1 MGRWRCTG
9 RWRWS
14 WSRPLA
20 LLLAGCSLAGAP
32 ASAAQRV
39 TARLGEVE
47 RSVAVSALADFARTG
62 AINADLRF
70 FLDRLKPAQREDLR
84 TALTQPMPVTTV
96 MVANFLSTP
105 LGERILQQLV
115 KVLDGSPAV
124 AQPAVSSAL
133 IQAAAKAGD
142 GQLRLIDVLEAYP
155 LPNLEVN
162 LAAVHSLAEQLSHE
176 QNLLNQLYPRMLA
189 LGAGPPPAGFS
200 LEAWAGLGQR
210 PFSTEPFAFV
220 ARDGSQIEAL
230 VYLPQDQAPAPLVVL
245 APGLN
250 TEMNALLYLGQHL
263 ASHGYAVAALNFPF
277 TSGQAIQAAIRGS
290 GTIPKPNAW
299 YGQPHTV
306 SDLIDQ
312 VQSRWGE
319 SVRTDAVGVLGQSL
333 GGYTVVALAGA
344 SLDWDHLKQ
353 GCTALADP
361 SRVVLNPAVIWQ
373 CQAPGEVV
381 EQGDFRDPRVRV
393 AVAVNPVTNPIF
405 SAASMAEVA
414 VPLLVIAGTQ
424 DVFAPA
430 ASQQLLP
437 YSAMRQPDSLL
448 VLQQHGTHLSFL
460 DGHARLP
467 AVLLGPDRS
476 VARMELRGLSLA
488 FFDRH
493 LRTEGTAPAL
503 VPAAPKEDGVT
514 MGRDPL
520 PLVVRSQLSRQ
531 QLLEVVQDPSL
542 TP

>member
-1 MGRWRCTG
+1 MERWRSRE

-14 WSRPLA
+14 WSWRLA
-20 LLLAGCSLAGAP
+20 FLLAGCSLAGAP

-39 TARLGEVE
+39 TARLGELE
-47 RSVAVSALADFARTG
+47 RSVAVPALADFARTG
-62 AINADLRF
+62 AINPDLRF

-84 TALTQPMPVTTV
+84 TALSQPLPVTTV
-96 MVANFLSTP
+96 MVANFLSRP

-115 KVLDGSPAV
+115 KVLDRPPAV
-124 AQPAVSSAL
+124 AQAAVSSAL
-133 IQAAAKAGD
+133 IQAAAEAGD

-155 LPNLEVN
+155 LPSLGVN
-162 LAAVHSLAEQLSHE
+162 LAAVQSLAEQISHE
-176 QNLLNQLYPRMLA
+176 QNLLSQLYPRMLA
-189 LGAGPPPAGFS
+189 LGAGSPPDGFS
-200 LEAWAGLGQR
+200 LEAWAGSGQR
-210 PFSTEPFAFV
+210 HFSTESFGFV
-220 ARDGSQIEAL
+220 GRDGSQVEAL
-230 VYLPQDQAPAPLVVL
+230 AYLPQAPAPAPLVVL

-277 TSGQAIQAAIRGS
+277 TSGQAIQAAIRGT
-290 GTIPKPNAW
+290 GTIPQPNAW

-319 SVRTDAVGVLGQSL
+319 RVRTDAVGVLGQSL
-333 GGYTVVALAGA
+333 GGYTAVVLAGA

-353 GCTALADP
+353 GCRALADP
-361 SRVVLNPAVIWQ
+361 ARLVLNPAVIWQ

-381 EQGDFRDPRVRV
+381 ERRDFCDPRVRV

-405 SAASMAEVA
+405 SAASMADVA
-414 VPLLVIAGTQ
+414 VPLLVIAGSQ

-430 ASQQLLP
+430 ASQQLVP
-437 YSAMRQPDSLL
+437 YSAIRQPDSLL
-448 VLQQHGTHLSFL
+448 VMQQHGTHLSFL
-460 DGHARLP
+460 DGPASLP
-467 AVLLGPDRS
+467 AILLGPDRAL
-476 VARMELRGLSLA
+476 ARTELRGLSLA

-493 LRTEGTAPAL
+493 LRTDGPAPAL
-503 VPAAPKEDGVT
+503 VPSAQKEGGVT
-514 MGRDPL
+514 MGADPL

-531 QLLEVVQDPSL
+531 KLLEVVQDPRL

>member
-1 MGRWRCTG
+1 MG

-20 LLLAGCSLAGAP
+20 VLLAGCSLAGAP

-47 RSVAVSALADFARTG
+47 RSVAVPALADFARTG

-70 FLDRLKPAQREDLR
+70 FLDRLKPDQREDLR
-84 TALTQPMPVTTV
+84 TALSQPLPVTTV

-115 KVLDGSPAV
+115 KVLDRPPAV
-124 AQPAVSSAL
+124 VQAAVSSAL

-155 LPNLEVN
+155 LQSLQVN
-162 LAAVHSLAEQLSHE
+162 LAAVHSLAEQISHE
-176 QNLLNQLYPRMLA
+176 QNLFNQLYPRMLA

-200 LEAWAGLGQR
+200 LEAWAGSGQR
-210 PFSTEPFAFV
+210 RFTTESFAFV
-220 ARDGSQIEAL
+220 GRDGSQIEAL
-230 VYLPQDQAPAPLVVL
+230 AYLPQSPAPLVVL

-277 TSGQAIQAAIRGS
+277 TSGQAIQAAIRGT
-290 GTIPKPNAW
+290 GTVPKPNAW

-319 SVRTDAVGVLGQSL
+319 RVRTDAVGVLGQSL

-344 SLDWDHLKQ
+344 TLDWDHLKQ

-381 EQGDFRDPRVRV
+381 ERRSFRDPRVRV

-405 SAASMAEVA
+405 SAASMADVV

-430 ASQQLLP
+430 VSQQLLP

-467 AVLLGPDRS
+467 AVLLGPDRT
-476 VARMELRGLSLA
+476 VARTELRGLSLA

-493 LRTEGTAPAL
+493 LRPDGTAPAL
-503 VPAAPKEDGVT
+503 VPSAQSEDGVK
-514 MGRDPL
+514 MGGDPF

-531 QLLEVVQDPSL
+531 QLLQVVQDPRL